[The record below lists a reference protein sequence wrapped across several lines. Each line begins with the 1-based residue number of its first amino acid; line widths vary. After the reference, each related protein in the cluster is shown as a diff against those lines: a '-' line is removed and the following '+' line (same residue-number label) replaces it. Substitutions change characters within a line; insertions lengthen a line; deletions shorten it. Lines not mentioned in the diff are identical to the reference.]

1 MNLSKRL
8 EIEENGYKVISIAGG
23 GGKTTTMNR
32 LAKELSQEGKK
43 VLISTTTAMMMPESG
58 DYDYFITEEEFLEDP
73 KVLELSAERGKIAV
87 LIGTMIR
94 IDKVKGVEMPI
105 IDRIKEMEIYDY
117 IIVETDGAKR
127 KPIKAPREDEPLNPY
142 STDLVIGII
151 GLDSLGKKIEEENI
165 HRVEI
170 FKKILNITDE
180 KYIDEELV
188 AALALHPQ
196 GLFKNAVGKD
206 QVLILNKADD
216 YELRERGEKIRE
228 FIQEKNT
235 HIKDIIVMS
244 LIGE

>member
-8 EIEENGYKVISIAGG
+8 EIEKNDYKVISIAGG

-32 LAKELSQEGKK
+32 LAKELSQDGKK
-43 VLISTTTAMMMPESG
+43 VLITTTTAMMMPDSG

-105 IDRIKEMEIYDY
+105 VDQIKEMEIYDH

-142 STDLVIGII
+142 STDLVIGVI
-151 GLDSLGKKIEEENI
+151 GLDSLGKKIEEENV

-170 FKKILNITDE
+170 LKKILNITDE
-180 KYIDEELV
+180 KYIDEEIIAKL
-188 AALALHPQ
+188 AAHPQ

-216 YELRERGEKIRE
+216 YNLRERGEKIRDLL
-228 FIQEKNT
+228 QEKNT
-235 HIKDIIVMS
+235 RIKDILVMS